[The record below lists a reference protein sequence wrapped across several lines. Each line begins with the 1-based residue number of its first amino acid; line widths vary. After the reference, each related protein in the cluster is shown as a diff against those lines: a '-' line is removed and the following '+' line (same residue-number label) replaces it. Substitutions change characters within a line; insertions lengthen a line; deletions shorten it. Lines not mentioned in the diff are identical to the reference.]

1 MITFDG
7 DGASSFFEKKM
18 IYFQIVSLL
27 QVTITNLQYKF
38 TGI

>member
-1 MITFDG
+1 
-7 DGASSFFEKKM
+7 M

-38 TGI
+38 TTKLEGPAGKASVFIADEI